1 MRLAR
6 EQLEAEHKRL
16 SLGLSTNYQVLQME
30 EDLRN
35 VQINSL
41 RAKVDYWKARAQML
55 KATGTFLQEKE
66 ISNDQI
72 SQIGRG

>member
-1 MRLAR
+1 
-6 EQLEAEHKRL
+6 
-16 SLGLSTNYQVLQME
+16 ME

-55 KATGTFLQEKE
+55 KATGTFLQEDE

-72 SQIGRG
+72 SRIGRG

>member
-1 MRLAR
+1 
-6 EQLEAEHKRL
+6 
-16 SLGLSTNYQVLQME
+16 ME

-41 RAKVDYWKARAQML
+41 RAKVDYCKAKAKML
-55 KATGTFLQEKE
+55 KATGMFLKEEK

-72 SQIGRG
+72 SRIGRG

>member
-1 MRLAR
+1 MQ
-6 EQLEAEHKRL
+6 QLEAEHKRL

-41 RAKVDYWKARAQML
+41 RAKVDYWKARAEML
-55 KATGTFLQEKE
+55 KATGTFLQEEE
-66 ISNDQI
+66 ISHDQI
-72 SQIGRG
+72 SRTGRG